1 MNEKSKFKILL
12 IGFVFIIILIIVSAV
27 IETNNQKKQM
37 EKFDEYFASS
47 TEKLIYFYKD
57 GCYYCSLLEKAKK
70 EVLDNNKIDYYYI
83 NSEKLNKNVLN
94 KMLDKLGITEF
105 GTPTLAVV
113 KNNEVVKIQSGVFN
127 LENDNIKDLATFIT
141 ENNVA
146 DLSEFI
152 ANLESSEE

>member
-1 MNEKSKFKILL
+1 MNEKIKFKILL
-12 IGFVFIIILIIVSAV
+12 IILALIIILITISAV

-37 EKFDEYFASS
+37 EKFEEYFAST

-57 GCYYCSLLEKAKK
+57 GCYYCRLLETAKE
-70 EVLDNNKIDYYYI
+70 EVLDNNNIDYYYI
-83 NSEKLNKNVLN
+83 NSGTINTSVLN

-113 KNNEVVKIQSGVFN
+113 KNNEVIKIQDGVFN
-127 LENDNIKDLATFIT
+127 LENDNVLDLATFIT
-141 ENNVA
+141 ENHVA

-152 ANLESSEE
+152 ANLESEEE